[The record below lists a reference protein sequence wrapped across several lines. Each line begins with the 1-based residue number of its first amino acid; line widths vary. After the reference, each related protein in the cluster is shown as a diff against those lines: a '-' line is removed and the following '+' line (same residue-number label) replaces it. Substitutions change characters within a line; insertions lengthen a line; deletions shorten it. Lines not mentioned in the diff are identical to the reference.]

1 MNGRVRFISHRHKQ
15 ILLVDLSNCS
25 STEVERLV
33 RSVPDFVTVQ
43 PRSSVLILS
52 DFTGASIDQEA
63 VRVMKEAAVFD
74 KPYIKR
80 SAWVGADSILKEFKE
95 QLQNFSRREFP
106 MFKNREDALEWLV
119 SD

>member
-1 MNGRVRFISHRHKQ
+1 
-15 ILLVDLSNCS
+15 
-25 STEVERLV
+25 
-33 RSVPDFVTVQ
+33 VTVQ

-80 SAWVGADSILKEFKE
+80 SAWVGADSIPKEFKE